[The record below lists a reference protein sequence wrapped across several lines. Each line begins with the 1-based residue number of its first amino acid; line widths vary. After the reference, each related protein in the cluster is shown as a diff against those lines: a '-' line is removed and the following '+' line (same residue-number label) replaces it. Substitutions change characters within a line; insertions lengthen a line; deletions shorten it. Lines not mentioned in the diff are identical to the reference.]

1 MANAAIRGKFESIL
15 GSKNLDEDS
24 ESINAPQ
31 HKSEEELEEEEELD
45 AQFKEAIEKFGSEL
59 VNGTDD
65 DDREIDSLIMQNFLR
80 P

>member
-15 GSKNLDEDS
+15 GSKNLDEDT
-24 ESINAPQ
+24 ESINAPH
-31 HKSEEELEEEEELD
+31 HKSEEEIEEEEELD

-59 VNGTDD
+59 VNGTDN